1 MSKRVKVENLEQ
13 GKVRLT
19 ISVSAE
25 EFDNALDKAFE
36 KAVKEVKV
44 DGFRPG
50 KMPKNVFIKRFG
62 WEALYSDALDIVLQ
76 ETYPVAIHESKVIP
90 VSEPSIDLDFK
101 SLSKGKGFKYTADLE
116 IWEKSELG
124 QYGIEIDES
133 KEEGA
138 SIINDKVF
146 VYNISEEGTSVM
158 FYCEI
163 MDKDEYLDAYEEIT
177 EFEDDDDIE
186 E

>member
-1 MSKRVKVENLEQ
+1 MLENLLNKYN
-13 GKVRLT
+13 G
-19 ISVSAE
+19 
-25 EFDNALDKAFE
+25 
-36 KAVKEVKV
+36 
-44 DGFRPG
+44 
-50 KMPKNVFIKRFG
+50 
-62 WEALYSDALDIVLQ
+62 VLL
-76 ETYPVAIHESKVIP
+76 ESKYVEPEYTIEEVI
-90 VSEPSIDLDFK
+90 
-101 SLSKGKGFKYTADLE
+101 T
-116 IWEKSELG
+116 ELNKD
-124 QYGIEIDES
+124 GIKDDANN
-133 KEEGA
+133 EEGA

>member
-1 MSKRVKVENLEQ
+1 MLESL
-13 GKVRLT
+13 VRKFNGVYLESAYVIPEYT
-19 ISVSAE
+19 IE
-25 EFDNALDKAFE
+25 
-36 KAVKEVKV
+36 EVK
-44 DGFRPG
+44 
-50 KMPKNVFIKRFG
+50 K
-62 WEALYSDALDIVLQ
+62 
-76 ETYPVAIHESKVIP
+76 
-90 VSEPSIDLDFK
+90 
-101 SLSKGKGFKYTADLE
+101 
-116 IWEKSELG
+116 ELG

-138 SIINDKVF
+138 SIVDDKAF

-177 EFEDDDDIE
+177 EFEDEDDIE

>member
-1 MSKRVKVENLEQ
+1 MLESLVKKFNGVYLESAY
-13 GKVRLT
+13 VIPEYT
-19 ISVSAE
+19 IE
-25 EFDNALDKAFE
+25 E
-36 KAVKEVKV
+36 VKE
-44 DGFRPG
+44 
-50 KMPKNVFIKRFG
+50 
-62 WEALYSDALDIVLQ
+62 
-76 ETYPVAIHESKVIP
+76 
-90 VSEPSIDLDFK
+90 
-101 SLSKGKGFKYTADLE
+101 
-116 IWEKSELG
+116 ELG
-124 QYGIEIDES
+124 QYGIVIDEN

-138 SIINDKVF
+138 SIVDNKAF